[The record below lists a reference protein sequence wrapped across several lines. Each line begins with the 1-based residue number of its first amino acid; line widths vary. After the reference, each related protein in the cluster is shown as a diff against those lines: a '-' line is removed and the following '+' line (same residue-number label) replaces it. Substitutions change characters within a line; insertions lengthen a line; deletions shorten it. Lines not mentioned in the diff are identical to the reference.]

1 MTKKTLEKKKK
12 KNKLRKT
19 LAKRTTDYWTAEE
32 ARGKLIVSLEYP
44 GDADQELLPLLD
56 LLNSVP
62 GVRTLFSCCGHSRES
77 FYMVLAFTSAQARS
91 LIKSGFQAVKNS
103 DPKISD
109 CREDCFPHARFT
121 IEDFYTKFADSL
133 IFENSVGFY
142 SNDLGMKKKAERIK
156 DYKRIC
162 RFIMKLVPEKH
173 W

>member
-1 MTKKTLEKKKK
+1 MTKATLEK

-44 GDADQELLPLLD
+44 GDVDIELIPLLD
-56 LLNSVP
+56 LINSVP
-62 GVRTLFSCCGHSRES
+62 GVRTLFSCCGHGRES

-91 LIKSGFQAVKNS
+91 LIENCLQGLKNL
-103 DPKISD
+103 DRKIAD
-109 CREDCFPHARFT
+109 YQEDCFPHAKFT
-121 IEDFYTKFADSL
+121 VEDFYTKNVDSL

-162 RFIMKLVPEKH
+162 KFIMKLVPKKH

>member
-1 MTKKTLEKKKK
+1 MTKATLEK

-19 LAKRTTDYWTAEE
+19 IAKRGNDAYWTPEQ

-44 GDADQELLPLLD
+44 GDVDIELIPLLD
-56 LLNSVP
+56 LINSVP
-62 GVRTLFSCCGHSRES
+62 GVRTLFSCCGHGRES

-91 LIKSGFQAVKNS
+91 LIENCLQGLKNL
-103 DPKISD
+103 DRKIAD
-109 CREDCFPHARFT
+109 YQEDCFPHAKFT
-121 IEDFYTKFADSL
+121 VEDFYTKNVDSL

-162 RFIMKLVPEKH
+162 KFIMKLVPKKH

>member
-1 MTKKTLEKKKK
+1 MTKKTLEKK
-12 KNKLRKT
+12 NQLRKT

-44 GDADQELLPLLD
+44 GDVDLELLPLLD

-62 GVRTLFSCCGHSRES
+62 GVRTMFSCCGHSRES

-91 LIKSGFQAVKNS
+91 LIENGLQALKNL
-103 DPKISD
+103 DRKIAD
-109 CREDCFPHARFT
+109 YQEDCFPHARFT
-121 IEDFYTKFADSL
+121 VEDFYTKNVDFL

-142 SNDLGMKKKAERIK
+142 SQELGMKKKAERVK
-156 DYKRIC
+156 DYKRMC
-162 RFIMKLVPEKH
+162 RFIMKLVPKKH

>member
-1 MTKKTLEKKKK
+1 MTRKMTLKKKHQ
-12 KNKLRKT
+12 LRRT
-19 LAKRTTDYWTAEE
+19 LAKRSTDYWSTEE

-44 GDADQELLPLLD
+44 GDVDQELLPLLD

-62 GVRTLFSCCGHSRES
+62 GVRTMFSCCGHGRES

-91 LIKSGFQAVKNS
+91 LIENGLQGLKHL
-103 DPKISD
+103 DRKIAD
-109 CREDCFPHARFT
+109 YQEDCFPHARFT
-121 IEDFYTKFADSL
+121 IEDFYTKCADPSL

-142 SNDLGMKKKAERIK
+142 SNDLGTKKKAERIK

-162 RFIMKLVPEKH
+162 RFIMKLVPKKH

>member
-1 MTKKTLEKKKK
+1 MTKKTLEKKHQ
-12 KNKLRKT
+12 LRKT

-44 GDADQELLPLLD
+44 GDVDLELLPLLD

-62 GVRTLFSCCGHSRES
+62 GVRTMFSCCGHSRES

-91 LIKSGFQAVKNS
+91 LIENGLQGLKNL
-103 DPKISD
+103 DRKIAD
-109 CREDCFPHARFT
+109 YQEDCFPHARFT
-121 IEDFYTKFADSL
+121 IEDFYTKNVDSL

-162 RFIMKLVPEKH
+162 RFIMKLVPKKH

>member
-1 MTKKTLEKKKK
+1 MTKATLEK

-44 GDADQELLPLLD
+44 GDVDIELIPLLD
-56 LLNSVP
+56 LINSVP
-62 GVRTLFSCCGHSRES
+62 GVRTLFSCCGHGRES

-91 LIKSGFQAVKNS
+91 LIENCLQGLKNL
-103 DPKISD
+103 DRKIAD
-109 CREDCFPHARFT
+109 YQEDCFPHAKFT
-121 IEDFYTKFADSL
+121 VEDFYTKNVDSL

-142 SNDLGMKKKAERIK
+142 SNDLGMKKKSERIK

-162 RFIMKLVPEKH
+162 KFIMKLVPRNH